1 MKIIDVTSEVFEWER
16 PGIWNGGHF
25 YGPGRLHKVTVKTD
39 EGIEGFGWNGGT
51 AAERPLNV
59 FPPFVEYFRE
69 LLIGRD
75 PTETRKIAEDLGEKH
90 IKILGPG
97 GVNTQVLAAINIAC
111 WDIKGKSLGKSVHQ
125 LLGGA
130 QDRIRTYIAGGY
142 YAEGKGL
149 KELQEEVLFNV
160 NEMNA
165 GAVKIK
171 IGDPNEGIKGDLL
184 RVEAARAA
192 VGDDVVL
199 MVDANCALDL
209 EQSQNFAKE
218 LEKFGVYWFE
228 EPMDESSMSS
238 YKWLSDQLDIPVIG
252 PETMTGKISTRAEW
266 IKNDVVDIL
275 RGGVGDLGGL
285 TPLMKVAHLAE
296 SFNMAMEVHGGK
308 EGNLHAL
315 GSMRL
320 PGEFYERGLLHPHV
334 DYEKPPDYLHEIMD
348 PMDEEGFIHM
358 PKGDGLGWKI
368 NHDYI
373 NDNLVLG
380 DDNKEKARRSY

>member
-1 MKIIDVTSEVFEWER
+1 
-16 PGIWNGGHF
+16 
-25 YGPGRLHKVTVKTD
+25 
-39 EGIEGFGWNGGT
+39 
-51 AAERPLNV
+51 
-59 FPPFVEYFRE
+59 
-69 LLIGRD
+69 
-75 PTETRKIAEDLGEKH
+75 
-90 IKILGPG
+90 
-97 GVNTQVLAAINIAC
+97 
-111 WDIKGKSLGKSVHQ
+111 
-125 LLGGA
+125 
-130 QDRIRTYIAGGY
+130 
-142 YAEGKGL
+142 
-149 KELQEEVLFNV
+149 
-160 NEMNA
+160 
-165 GAVKIK
+165 
-171 IGDPNEGIKGDLL
+171 
-184 RVEAARAA
+184 
-192 VGDDVVL
+192 
-199 MVDANCALDL
+199 
-209 EQSQNFAKE
+209 
-218 LEKFGVYWFE
+218 
-228 EPMDESSMSS
+228 MSS

-285 TPLMKVAHLAE
+285 TPLMKVARLAE

-380 DDNKEKARRSY
+380 DDNKEK